1 MSGTLVDIMVR
12 NALADPYAETELW
25 WEPIQLDSS
34 NVDGPVLT
42 EAQVQQWLRDVR
54 PHPTLLAGRW
64 ASGALLTLGC
74 VCARR
79 GSCPSPGSG
88 RRS

>member
-1 MSGTLVDIMVR
+1 MVR

-54 PHPTLLAGRW
+54 PHPTPRARW
-64 ASGALLTLGC
+64 AT
-74 VCARR
+74 AR
-79 GSCPSPGSG
+79 C
-88 RRS
+88 

>member
-54 PHPTLLAGRW
+54 PHPAHPLRW
-64 ASGALLTLGC
+64 AAGPA
-74 VCARR
+74 AR
-79 GSCPSPGSG
+79 C
-88 RRS
+88 

>member
-54 PHPTLLAGRW
+54 PHPTRCWRAAGP
-64 ASGALLTLGC
+64 A
-74 VCARR
+74 AR
-79 GSCPSPGSG
+79 C
-88 RRS
+88 

>member
-1 MSGTLVDIMVR
+1 MVR

-34 NVDGPVLT
+34 NDGPVLT

-54 PHPTLLAGRW
+54 PHPTPPAAGPL
-64 ASGALLTLGC
+64 ASGAQLTLGC
-74 VCARR
+74 VRARR

>member
-1 MSGTLVDIMVR
+1 MVR

-54 PHPTLLAGRW
+54 P
-64 ASGALLTLGC
+64 
-74 VCARR
+74 
-79 GSCPSPGSG
+79 
-88 RRS
+88 